1 MYIVFIYKILYLVLF
16 VVCFGFGFIFIFFT
30 RSSEND
36 QLRTLNLEQ
45 RLSLGSDDEV
55 DLVQELQSMCS
66 SKSEP
71 DISKVNIRLLNN
83 LHNYHMQLFATCL
96 K

>member
-1 MYIVFIYKILYLVLF
+1 MK
-16 VVCFGFGFIFIFFT
+16 
-30 RSSEND
+30 
-36 QLRTLNLEQ
+36 TLNLEQ

-66 SKSEP
+66 SRSEP
-71 DISKVNIRLLNN
+71 DISKVNARLLNN
-83 LHNYHMQLFATCL
+83 LLRYHVQLFAVCL

>member
-1 MYIVFIYKILYLVLF
+1 M
-16 VVCFGFGFIFIFFT
+16 
-30 RSSEND
+30 
-36 QLRTLNLEQ
+36 RTLNLEQ

-71 DISKVNIRLLNN
+71 DISKVNTRFLNN
-83 LHNYHMQLFATCL
+83 LHHYYMQLFATCL

>member
-1 MYIVFIYKILYLVLF
+1 MFSLIVCL
-16 VVCFGFGFIFIFFT
+16 GFLS
-30 RSSEND
+30 RASEKD
-36 QLRTLNLEQ
+36 HLRTLNLEQ
-45 RLSLGSDDEV
+45 RLSVGSDDEI

-71 DISKVNIRLLNN
+71 DISKVNTRLLNN
-83 LHNYHMQLFATCL
+83 LLHYRIQLVFMCL

>member
-1 MYIVFIYKILYLVLF
+1 MGGCLF
-16 VVCFGFGFIFIFFT
+16 LN
-30 RSSEND
+30 RSSEKD
-36 QLRTLNLEQ
+36 QLKTLNLEQ

-71 DISKVNIRLLNN
+71 DISKVNTRFLNN
-83 LHNYHMQLFATCL
+83 LLHYHMQLLPTCL

>member
-1 MYIVFIYKILYLVLF
+1 MLLLVLF
-16 VVCFGFGFIFIFFT
+16 FSFD
-30 RSSEND
+30 RSSEKD

-45 RLSLGSDDEV
+45 RLSLGSDDEI

-71 DISKVNIRLLNN
+71 DISKVNMRFYSN
-83 LHNYHMQLFATCL
+83 LHHYHMQLFAMCL
-96 K
+96 KQIFNLQAQLELKKIIK